1 MLEKLALPHLI
12 SSVIDILVVAA
23 ILYSLIMLAKGTRA
37 WQIMWGLGV
46 FLLIFLLSDLL
57 DLKTLNWLLRQ
68 IVPLA
73 PVALVILFYP
83 ELRYALEELGRVQF
97 WRNQL
102 ALMPKEDINRLV
114 NEIAR
119 VASELSS
126 RHMGALIVIERET
139 GLDDLISTGTRMDAV
154 VSSELLSTIFHRG
167 TTLHD
172 GAVIIRADRVVAAG
186 CLLPLT
192 DSPTVSSAIHT
203 RHRAALGVSE
213 QSDAVAVVVSE
224 ETGAI
229 SLCIEGKLSRGLK
242 EEALRQR
249 LLAALQ
255 PSGRRNG
262 RNGRLRAFAPRQE
275 RKRVTERSSAEES
288 IGLDRP
294 APARPRAPG
303 PGSSAVGESGSPPP
317 GL

>member
-1 MLEKLALPHLI
+1 LEKLVFPHLSLVTAI
-12 SSVIDILVVAA
+12 VDVLVVAA

-46 FLLIFLLSDLL
+46 FLLIYVLSDLL

-83 ELRYALEELGRVQF
+83 ELRYALEEMGRVQF

-119 VASELSS
+119 VAADLSA

-139 GLDDLISTGTRMDAV
+139 GLDDIIATGTRLDSAV
-154 VSSELLSTIFHRG
+154 SHELLATIFHRG
-167 TTLHD
+167 TALHD
-172 GAVIIRADRVVAAG
+172 GAVIIRGDRVVAAG

-192 DSPTVSSAIHT
+192 DSPTVSTAIHT

-213 QSDAVAVVVSE
+213 QSDAVVVVVSE

-229 SLCIEGKLSRGLK
+229 SLSMEGKLSRGLK
-242 EEALRQR
+242 EELLRQH

-255 PSGRRNG
+255 PAGEKPG
-262 RNGRLRAFAPRQE
+262 KNGRLRTRGV
-275 RKRVTERSSAEES
+275 K
-288 IGLDRP
+288 RP
-294 APARPRAPG
+294 ARG
-303 PGSSAVGESGSPPP
+303 GSRETTQV
-317 GL
+317 

>member
-1 MLEKLALPHLI
+1 MLAKQVLPNLSLVTAI
-12 SSVIDILVVAA
+12 IDVLVVAA

-46 FLLIFLLSDLL
+46 FLLIYVLSDLFNL
-57 DLKTLNWLLRQ
+57 ETLNWLLRQ

-83 ELRYALEELGRVQF
+83 ELRYALEEMGRVQF

-119 VASELSS
+119 VSAELSS

-139 GLDDLISTGTRMDAV
+139 GLDDILATGTRIDAV
-154 VSSELLSTIFHRG
+154 VSRELLSTIFHRG

-172 GAVIIRADRVVAAG
+172 GAVIIRGDRVAAAG

-192 DSPTVSSAIHT
+192 DSPNVSTAIHT

-213 QSDAVAVVVSE
+213 QSDAVVVVVSE

-229 SLCIEGKLSRGLK
+229 SISMEGRLSRGLK
-242 EEALRQR
+242 EETLRQR
-249 LLAALQ
+249 LLEALQ
-255 PSGRRNG
+255 PAGERPARNG
-262 RNGRLRAFAPRQE
+262 R
-275 RKRVTERSSAEES
+275 
-288 IGLDRP
+288 
-294 APARPRAPG
+294 PRARG
-303 PGSSAVGESGSPPP
+303 PKRAAEGEPRETTPV
-317 GL
+317 

>member
-1 MLEKLALPHLI
+1 MLSVLAKLALPNLALLTSI
-12 SSVIDILVVAA
+12 VDVLVVAA

-46 FLLIFLLSDLL
+46 FLLIYVLSDLF

-83 ELRYALEELGRVQF
+83 ELRYALEEMGRVQF
-97 WRNQL
+97 WRNRL
-102 ALMPKEDINRLV
+102 ALMPKEDISRLV
-114 NEIAR
+114 NEIVK
-119 VASELSS
+119 VAGELAS
-126 RHMGALIVIERET
+126 RHIGALIVIERET
-139 GLDDLISTGTRMDAV
+139 GLDDLVATGTRLDAH

-172 GAVIIRADRVVAAG
+172 GAVIIRGDRIVAAG

-203 RHRAALGVSE
+203 RHRAALGASE
-213 QSDAVAVVVSE
+213 RSDAIVVVVSE

-229 SLCIEGKLSRGLK
+229 SLSTEGKLIRGLR
-242 EEALRQR
+242 EEMLRQR
-249 LLAALQ
+249 LLSALRPTNGKNGKLSARAGVGRQ
-255 PSGRRNG
+255 ASGVS
-262 RNGRLRAFAPRQE
+262 
-275 RKRVTERSSAEES
+275 RVDATR
-288 IGLDRP
+288 DT
-294 APARPRAPG
+294 PG
-303 PGSSAVGESGSPPP
+303 EPSPPVSTDS
-317 GL
+317 

>member
-1 MLEKLALPHLI
+1 VLAKLVFPHLSLVTAI
-12 SSVIDILVVAA
+12 VDVLVVAA

-46 FLLIFLLSDLL
+46 FLLIYVLSDLL

-83 ELRYALEELGRVQF
+83 ELRYALEEMGRVQF

-114 NEIAR
+114 NEIVR
-119 VASELSS
+119 VAAELSS

-139 GLDDLISTGTRMDAV
+139 GLDDIIATGTRVDAV
-154 VSSELLSTIFHRG
+154 VSHELLATIFHRG
-167 TTLHD
+167 AALHD
-172 GAVIIRADRVVAAG
+172 GAVIVRGDRIVAAG

-192 DSPTVSSAIHT
+192 DSPTVSTAIHT

-213 QSDAVAVVVSE
+213 QSDAVVVVVSE

-229 SLCIEGKLSRGLK
+229 SLSMEGKLSRGLK
-242 EEALRQR
+242 EETLRQR
-249 LLAALQ
+249 LHAALQ
-255 PSGRRNG
+255 PAGEKPG
-262 RNGRLRAFAPRQE
+262 RNGRLGARGAGREPRETTTQ
-275 RKRVTERSSAEES
+275 
-288 IGLDRP
+288 I
-294 APARPRAPG
+294 
-303 PGSSAVGESGSPPP
+303 
-317 GL
+317 